1 MLHIPLDRAAKR
13 TYTKQIYYAI
23 RQKILSGELTAGEAL
38 PPYRELSR
46 ELGVSKNTV
55 LSAYDMLVADG
66 VLRSTAGSGFY
77 VEEGML
83 RRLPVQP
90 IVRRQFAALSDR
102 SIPDGVVNF
111 DNGQPALELF
121 PRAKWNKAVSAAML
135 DIPAAALG
143 YDLPQGRPE
152 LRQALCEYLRKIQGL
167 SCKAEQIVITSG
179 AKQAITLAAECLLTE
194 RKEVWIEDPAP
205 ALLRQLLACHTKRI
219 IPFPVDE
226 QGLDPAMLPAD
237 GKPALIIASPTRQF
251 PTGAIMPMKRRMAL
265 AELAERTGAY
275 LLEDNFESEFNYDA
289 PPTTSLY
296 ELLPERVISVGTFSK
311 VLYPSVRLG
320 YMIAPPELLPLLC
333 ERKRLSD
340 HHTNPVYQM
349 ALTAFLTD
357 GTLEK
362 HISRMKR
369 EYHARRDCLIACLHR
384 QFGDSVRIGGI
395 ASGMNIVAAFCGVH
409 FTDGV
414 MQELLRCGVYAVP
427 VERQGQRTD
436 ELILRYA
443 GLTKDELYLGAE
455 RLRIGIEHANM
466 QNIEEQPL

>member
-1 MLHIPLDRAAKR
+1 MLYIPLDRTAKR

-23 RQKILSGELTAGEAL
+23 RQKILSSELASGEAL
-38 PPYRELSR
+38 PPYRELSQ

-55 LSAYDMLVADG
+55 LAAYDMLVADG

-83 RRLPVQP
+83 RRPPAQPVIQ
-90 IVRRQFAALSDR
+90 RQSAALSDQI
-102 SIPDGVVNF
+102 IPDGVINF

-152 LRQALCEYLRKIQGL
+152 LRQALCEYLRKSQGL
-167 SCKAEQIVITSG
+167 SCKAEQIVVTSG
-179 AKQAITLAAECLLTE
+179 AKQAITLAAECLLTGQ
-194 RKEVWIEDPAP
+194 KEVWIEDPAP
-205 ALLRQLLACHTKRI
+205 ALLRQLLACHTEHI
-219 IPFPVDE
+219 ISFPVDE
-226 QGLDPAMLPAD
+226 HGFDPATFPAD
-237 GKPALIIASPTRQF
+237 GRPALIIVSPARQF

-265 AELAERTGAY
+265 VEFAERAGAY
-275 LLEDNFESEFNYDA
+275 LLEDNFENEFNYDA
-289 PPTTSLY
+289 PPASSLY
-296 ELLPERVISVGTFSK
+296 ELAPERVISVGTFSK

-320 YMIAPPELLPLLC
+320 YLVAPPELLPLLC

-340 HHTNPVYQM
+340 HHTNPVYQL
-349 ALTAFLTD
+349 ALAAFLTD

-362 HISRMKR
+362 HIRRMKR
-369 EYHARRDCLIACLHR
+369 EYRARRDHLIACLR
-384 QFGDSVRIGGI
+384 QQFGDAVCISGT
-395 ASGMNIVAAFCGVH
+395 ASGMNLVAAFRDVC

-414 MQELLRCGVYAVP
+414 IQELLRCGVYAIP
-427 VERQGQRTD
+427 VERQEQRTN

-443 GLTKDELYLGAE
+443 GLTKDELSLGVK
-455 RLRIGIEHANM
+455 RLRIGVEGIS
-466 QNIEEQPL
+466 L